1 MTLVAQAGEAG
12 AQRAEGERSRTDVTR
27 ALRAE
32 SLARW
37 DRVHDVVVVGHGG
50 AGAAAAIE
58 AARAGADTLV
68 LERMSRGGGTTA
80 LSTGVVYFGGGTR
93 IQKACGFDDS
103 VEEMARHVRLAAGSQ
118 ADPEKV
124 HLYCEQSVEHFEWI
138 SALGVEFKES
148 WVAEKTTHPFGDDC
162 LFYSGNEEVWPF
174 AEQAAPAPRGH
185 KPARPGEAGGYLMEQ
200 MLRASA
206 AAGAQALNDCLALRL
221 VQRAD
226 GRVVGVVARHGG
238 RELAIGARRGVI
250 LCAGGFILNEAMVA
264 EHAPELLQ
272 CSWKAASPGDDG
284 RGIRMGLGAGAGVAN
299 LHEGLVLNAY
309 YPPAS
314 HLQGVL
320 VNAQGQR
327 FVNEDAYLGRTS
339 DAIVHRAG
347 GRAWLVVDDAIYG
360 RTQALHRIAAVEESF
375 AALERALA
383 MPEGELVHTLER
395 YNQGAARGEDRL
407 FHKAPAHLRPLSSPP
422 FAALDCT
429 TSGSFFGVFTLG
441 GLAIRASAEVLT
453 PEGRVVPG
461 LFAAGRNTAGLC
473 LEGRGYASGLSIGDA
488 TFFGRVAGR
497 NAAAA
502 EAVELGK
509 RPEAARSER
518 NASGIGMT

>member
-1 MTLVAQAGEAG
+1 LGDE
-12 AQRAEGERSRTDVTR
+12 SSR

-32 SLARW
+32 AVARW

-68 LERMSRGGGTTA
+68 LERASRGGGTTA
-80 LSTGVVYFGGGTR
+80 LSTGVLYFGGGTR
-93 IQKACGFDDS
+93 IQKACGFEDP
-103 VEEMARHVRLAAGSQ
+103 VEEMTKHVMQAAGAS

-124 HLYCEQSVEHFEWI
+124 RVFCEQSVEHFEWI
-138 SALGVEFKES
+138 ASLGVAFKES
-148 WVAEKTTHPFGDDC
+148 WVPTKTTHPFEDDC

-174 AEQAAPAPRGH
+174 VEHARPAPRGH
-185 KPARPGEAGGYLMEQ
+185 KPKRSGEAGGYLMEQ
-200 MLRASA
+200 MLRASD
-206 AAGAQALNDCLALRL
+206 AAGAVALNDCLAQRL

-226 GRVVGVVARHGG
+226 GRVVGVVARHEG
-238 RELAIGARRGVI
+238 RDLAIGARRGVI
-250 LCAGGFILNEAMVA
+250 LCAGGFINNDAMVA
-264 EHAPELLQ
+264 EHAPLLAQ
-272 CSWKAASPGDDG
+272 CNWKAASPGDDG
-284 RGIRMGLGAGAGVAN
+284 RGIRMGAGAGAGLAN

-309 YPPAS
+309 YPPAD
-314 HLQGVL
+314 HLKGVL

-339 DAIVHRAG
+339 DAIVHRCDG
-347 GRAWLVVDDAIYG
+347 SAWLVVDDAIYG
-360 RTQALHRIAAVEESF
+360 QTQALHRLTAVEESF
-375 AALERALA
+375 PALERALG

-395 YNQGAARGEDRL
+395 YNADAARGLGPL
-407 FHKAPAHLRPLSSPP
+407 FHKAPAHLRPLTEPP

-441 GLAIRASAEVLT
+441 GVAIRATAEVLT
-453 PEGRVVPG
+453 QEGETLPG
-461 LFAAGRNTAGLC
+461 LYAAGRNTAGLC
-473 LEGRGYASGLSIGDA
+473 LEGRGYASGLSIGEA

-502 EAVELGK
+502 PAVEL
-509 RPEAARSER
+509 PA
-518 NASGIGMT
+518 